1 MDKHIINE
9 PANTVP
15 QSLLGLAQTHPHIHL
30 DPTYRVIALRD
41 VPARRVA
48 LISGGGS
55 GHEPAH
61 AGFVGQ
67 GLLSAAAAGNVF
79 ASPNV
84 GQVRRALD
92 LVQNEKGTLTVI
104 MRYTGDVLLFGLAKE
119 QHAVTHPGYPTELVI
134 IGDDVA
140 VPRKQGALVGRRGL
154 AGTILAY
161 KCASA
166 VADEGADLGE
176 CKEVAEAVGGML
188 GTIGAGLN
196 HCHIPGTATQETHL
210 QADQVEIGMGIHNEP
225 GILKRT
231 LPPAKELISQMLS
244 FITNTED
251 AERAFLP
258 FKHDG
263 KDRVVLLVNNLGG
276 ISELELG
283 LIAQESLAVLDSQG
297 ITVER
302 VSAGSFMTSCNLPG
316 FSLTLLLLPRG
327 EDAPRYSAERIL
339 QLIDAPASAPGWK
352 PFQRVV
358 KERDA
363 YVQGEAKVAAM
374 KNGGKAVPIPEI
386 KVFRDALRA
395 ACHNVIAAEP
405 EITQFDTIAGDGDCG
420 LCLKAG
426 AEEILRLADD
436 ESALDSEDVINAI
449 LALAQAMERKMDGTS
464 GALYSIWTNALA
476 AGFGT
481 SSSQSATSA
490 AWSSALAH
498 ALHTLYKYTSARAP
512 SRTLIDPLAAFTE
525 HFTQS
530 QGKDFAGAVQEALKA
545 AEHTRTIEAK
555 AGRAAYVG
563 QEALRGANVPDPG
576 AWGVV
581 KILQG
586 IQSVVGKQ

>member
-1 MDKHIINE
+1 MNKHIINS
-9 PANTVP
+9 PAHTVA
-15 QSLLGLAQTHPHIHL
+15 QSLLGLAQAHPDLQL
-30 DPTYRVIALRD
+30 DPDYRVVALRS
-41 VPARRVA
+41 VPRNRVA

-61 AGFVGQ
+61 VGFVGA
-67 GLLSAAAAGNVF
+67 GLLSASAAGNVF

-84 GQVRRALD
+84 GQVRRALE
-92 LVQNEKGTLTVI
+92 LVQNERGTLTVI

-119 QHAVTHPGYPTELVI
+119 QHAVTHPGYPTGLVI

-161 KCASA
+161 KAASA
-166 VADEGADLGE
+166 VADEGADLAE
-176 CKEVAEAVGGML
+176 CQAVAEAVGQMM

-196 HCHIPGTATQETHL
+196 HCHIPGTAVQEQYL
-210 QADQVEIGMGIHNEP
+210 QADEVEIGMGIHNEP
-225 GILKRT
+225 GILKRK
-231 LPPAKELISQMLS
+231 LPPAKDLITQMLAY
-244 FITNTED
+244 ITDTTD
-251 AERAFLP
+251 TDRAFVP

-283 LIAQESLAVLDSQG
+283 LIVQEALGVLASQN
-297 ITVER
+297 IQVER
-302 VSAGSFMTSCNLPG
+302 VNAGSFMTSCNLPG
-316 FSLTLLLLPRG
+316 FSLTLLLLPRAQ
-327 EDAPRYSAERIL
+327 DQPRYSAERVL
-339 QLIDAPASAPGWK
+339 ELLDAPASAPGWK
-352 PFQRVV
+352 PFTKVV
-358 KERDA
+358 NEAEA
-363 YVQGEAKVAAM
+363 YVQDKGKVDTM
-374 KNGGKAVPIPEI
+374 KNGGKAVPIPH
-386 KVFRDALRA
+386 FDTFQQALRA
-395 ACHNVIAAEP
+395 ACQNVVAAEP

-426 AEEILRLADD
+426 AEEILRVLDADD
-436 ESALDSEDVINAI
+436 LDASDVINSI

-476 AGFGT
+476 AGFAR
-481 SSSQSATSA
+481 SSTADGSAWT
-490 AWSSALAH
+490 H
-498 ALHTLYKYTSARAP
+498 ALDHALKTLYQYTPARRP
-512 SRTLIDPLAAFTE
+512 SRTLVDPLAAFTE
-525 HFTQS
+525 HLTTHAGDFT
-530 QGKDFAGAVQEALKA
+530 GAVQAAVDA

-563 QEALRGANVPDPG
+563 REALREANVPDPG

-586 IQSVVGKQ
+586 IQSVVEK

>member
-1 MDKHIINE
+1 MDKHVINE

-15 QSLLGLAQTHPHIHL
+15 QSLLGLAQSNPSIHL
-30 DPTYRVIALRD
+30 DRTYRVISLRN
-41 VPARRVA
+41 VPQDRVA

-61 AGFVGQ
+61 AGFVGA

-92 LVQNEKGTLTVI
+92 LVENRKGT
-104 MRYTGDVLLFGLAKE
+104 TGDVLLFGLAKE
-119 QHAVTHPGYPTELVI
+119 QHAVTHPSYPTELVI

-166 VADEGADLGE
+166 VADQGGELDE

-196 HCHIPGTATQETHL
+196 HCHIPGTATQESHL

-231 LPPAKELISQMLS
+231 LPPAKELITQMLS
-244 FITNTED
+244 YITNTSD
-251 AERAFLP
+251 TERAFLP
-258 FKHDG
+258 FQHDG

-276 ISELELG
+276 VSELELG
-283 LIAQESLAVLDSQG
+283 LITQQALAVLEEQK
-297 ITVER
+297 ITVDR
-302 VSAGSFMTSCNLPG
+302 VNSGSFMTSCNLPG
-316 FSLTLLLLPRG
+316 FSLTLLLLPR
-327 EDAPRYSAERIL
+327 EETQPKYTAARIL
-339 QLIDAPASAPGWK
+339 ELIEAPASAPGWK

-358 KERDA
+358 KEQDA

-374 KNGGKAVPIPEI
+374 KNGGKAVPIPNVQ
-386 KVFRDALRA
+386 VFRDALRA
-395 ACHNVIAAEP
+395 ACKNVIAAEP

-420 LCLKAG
+420 LCLKSG

-436 ESALDSEDVINAI
+436 TDNGLDSTDVINSV

-476 AGFGT
+476 AGFAT
-481 SSSQSATSA
+481 STETSATPA
-490 AWSSALAH
+490 AWSAALGH
-498 ALHTLYKYTSARAP
+498 ALTTLYKYTSARAP

-525 HFTQS
+525 SFTSSRGQ
-530 QGKDFAGAVQEALKA
+530 DLAGAVEAAVKA

-563 QEALRGANVPDPG
+563 QDALREANVPDPG

-581 KILQG
+581 KILEG
-586 IQSVVGKQ
+586 IQSVVQK